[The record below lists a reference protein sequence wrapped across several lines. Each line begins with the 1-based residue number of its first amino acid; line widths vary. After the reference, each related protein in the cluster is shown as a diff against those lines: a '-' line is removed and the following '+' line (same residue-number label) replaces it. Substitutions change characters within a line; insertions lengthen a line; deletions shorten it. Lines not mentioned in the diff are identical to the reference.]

1 MYHNTTGEIQT
12 EVFQEKTV
20 KQDGL
25 VLNSIANS
33 EKPLGA
39 SDINI
44 GAPITSVRRSI
55 NTLFREGLINRVG
68 KKLGRYKRPE
78 YTYEAR
84 NVS

>member
-1 MYHNTTGEIQT
+1 MYHNTTEETQ
-12 EVFQEKTV
+12 VDLFQDKTV

-25 VLNSIANS
+25 VLKAFANS

-68 KKLGRYKRPE
+68 KKLGRYNRPE
-78 YTYEAR
+78 YTYEAG
-84 NVS
+84 VL